1 MDANKS
7 IEQRIEE
14 LESLVYASKN
24 VLSFDEASKF
34 LSLSKSYLYGRS
46 HSTLQASGQDDLFR
60 EEHPRRMVTS
70 EPGQDSST
78 DCL

>member
-14 LESLVYASKN
+14 LESLVYESKN

-34 LSLSKSYLYGRS
+34 LSLS
-46 HSTLQASGQDDLFR
+46 
-60 EEHPRRMVTS
+60 TS
-70 EPGQDSST
+70 EPGQDPST
-78 DCL
+78 DCQ

>member
-1 MDANKS
+1 MGWHIKHCQTTLKLISDTFAPEFKFRRARTPIVSLNNYRNMDANKS

-34 LSLSKSYLYGRS
+34 LS
-46 HSTLQASGQDDLFR
+46 
-60 EEHPRRMVTS
+60 
-70 EPGQDSST
+70 
-78 DCL
+78 

>member
-1 MDANKS
+1 MDWHIKHCQTTLKLNSGTFAPEFKFRRARTPIVSFNNYRNMDANKS

-34 LSLSKSYLYGRS
+34 LSLSKS
-46 HSTLQASGQDDLFR
+46 
-60 EEHPRRMVTS
+60 
-70 EPGQDSST
+70 
-78 DCL
+78 